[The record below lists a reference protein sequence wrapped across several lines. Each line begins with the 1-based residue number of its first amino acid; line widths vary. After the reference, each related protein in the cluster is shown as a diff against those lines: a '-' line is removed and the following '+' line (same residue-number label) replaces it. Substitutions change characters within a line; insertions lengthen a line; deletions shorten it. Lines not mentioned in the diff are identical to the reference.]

1 MPSARFTILVLAAIS
16 LANAAPIIPG
26 EQALPAMT
34 NPLGPN
40 IPVTGNSDPLGL
52 SEVLQEP
59 RALPV
64 VGDLLGGLGGEKGGK
79 LPLVG
84 DLTKSLPIVGGLG
97 TRDSQ
102 HSHAL
107 PIVGD
112 LLGGL
117 GGEGGEAKLP
127 LVGDLTKSL
136 PIVGGLGVRDSQH
149 SRALPI
155 VGDLLG
161 GLGGEGG
168 GKLPLVGDLTKSL
181 PIVSG
186 LGVRDLQQSRALPV
200 VGNLLGSLGGGDAG
214 GKLPLVGDLAK
225 SVPVVSNLGARHGQP
240 GDEDGPPAD
249 NSKSDACGPCNAK
262 NIASDALAQ
271 LTPLLHQITSMTSGG
286 NMDIGT
292 LTPLVTQVD
301 GILGSATGK
310 ISGLVNAQGSGSV
323 SVGDVANVVSPLVNA
338 VLTSFGGVLKAGGNG
353 DVKAIT
359 DLLSG
364 PAGKLG
370 GFLNSFTTV
379 LGGDF
384 TSSILPQI
392 TGNLGFISQLGGN
405 ASGSFNF
412 LGLNLNSL
420 LGKITGSV

>member
-34 NPLGPN
+34 NPLGLN

-52 SEVLQEP
+52 SKVLQEP

-155 VGDLLG
+155 VGE
-161 GLGGEGG
+161 GGEESFPSPGG
-168 GKLPLVGDLTKSL
+168 GE
-181 PIVSG
+181 
-186 LGVRDLQQSRALPV
+186 
-200 VGNLLGSLGGGDAG
+200 AG

-225 SVPVVSNLGARHGQP
+225 SVPVVSNLGTRHGQP
-240 GDEDGPPAD
+240 GDEDGPSAD

-271 LTPLLHQITSMTSGG
+271 LTPLLHQIMRPGK
-286 NMDIGT
+286 
-292 LTPLVTQVD
+292 
-301 GILGSATGK
+301 SAA
-310 ISGLVNAQGSGSV
+310 LVNAQGSGSV

-364 PAGKLG
+364 PTGKLG